1 MPSKK
6 YFRVFNRVQLDSTL
20 NMWTELVCIV
30 CVCVCETKML
40 IAVEI
45 TRKFTKYKTSNRD
58 RGFLLFFPKKNDNR
72 FIHFFLLKAA
82 CACAIT
88 RCAWYV
94 TAKRTN
100 VTMSQLF
107 FSCNEN
113 ENEGWFIFI
122 YLLIETMTKTVG
134 MFFLISHRENTTICF
149 QFQMNKLQ
157 KDYIK
162 VWIYFLKIEKQTF
175 FFCLRWK
182 RFFVFENEQDQQHY
196 YIKLFCFLH
205 VLKK

>member
-1 MPSKK
+1 M
-6 YFRVFNRVQLDSTL
+6 
-20 NMWTELVCIV
+20 
-30 CVCVCETKML
+30 
-40 IAVEI
+40 I
-45 TRKFTKYKTSNRD
+45 TDLYT
-58 RGFLLFFPKKNDNR
+58 
-72 FIHFFLLKAA
+72 FFLLKAA

-162 VWIYFLKIEKQTF
+162 VWIYFLKLKNKHF
-175 FFCLRWK
+175 FLPSLKTILCLWEWTRSTTLLHK
-182 RFFVFENEQDQQHY
+182 IILFFTRFKKII
-196 YIKLFCFLH
+196 IK
-205 VLKK
+205 